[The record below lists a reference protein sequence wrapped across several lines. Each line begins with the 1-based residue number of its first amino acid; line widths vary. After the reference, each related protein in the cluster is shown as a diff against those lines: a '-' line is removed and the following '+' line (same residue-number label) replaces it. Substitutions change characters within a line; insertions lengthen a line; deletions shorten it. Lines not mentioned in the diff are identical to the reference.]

1 LIVTELIAI
10 DFETA
15 NENRGSPCAV
25 GYAVF
30 DEREVSDSGAFLI
43 RPPEFRFNGFNI
55 SIHGITPKMCENAP
69 PWPSA
74 LGQLLEI
81 IGDRTIVAHYAP
93 FDIGVL
99 RDACGYSEIPCP
111 ELRFICTREI
121 ARFVWPELGSYS
133 LPDVVHV
140 CGLGTFAHHDAQAD
154 ATAAAGIVITAA
166 RISNSTTFAELLERY
181 RIVTGTLRAGTYPVQ
196 LKTHLGSHVSHGIPQ
211 TPTEGAVL
219 DEDHPFFGKQV
230 IFTGGLMS
238 MTRPYAWQA
247 VVDVG
252 GCPVKAVGKSTNYM
266 VVGGEFH
273 GLLQGHQSS
282 KLEKALALRKEGSAI
297 ELLDEIEF
305 LALLRGGG

>member
-1 LIVTELIAI
+1 MTELIAI

-15 NENRGSPCAV
+15 NEDRGSPCAV
-25 GYAVF
+25 GYAIF
-30 DEREVSDSGAFLI
+30 DERGVSDSGAFLI
-43 RPPEFRFNGFNI
+43 RPPEFRFDDFNI
-55 SIHGITPKMCENAP
+55 SIHGITPKMCKNAP

-81 IGDRTIVAHYAP
+81 VGDRTIVAHYAP

-111 ELRFICTREI
+111 DLRFICTRQI
-121 ARFVWPELGSYS
+121 ARLVWPELGSYS

-140 CGLGTFAHHDAQAD
+140 CGLGTFVHHDAQAD
-154 ATAAAGIVITAA
+154 ATAAAGIAITAA
-166 RISNSTTFAELLERY
+166 RISNSTTFDELLERY
-181 RIVTGTLRAGTYPVQ
+181 RIVTGTLRAGTY
-196 LKTHLGSHVSHGIPQ
+196 TGSNGTYLGSHVSHRIPR

-219 DEDHPFFGKQV
+219 DEDHPFFGKKV

-238 MTRPYAWQA
+238 MIRDHAQQA
-247 VVDVG
+247 VMDVG
-252 GCPVKAVGKSTNYM
+252 GRPVTTVGKSSNYM

-305 LALLRGGG
+305 LALLRGGS